1 MWFVFHLRAAES
13 SAGRGA
19 GRWGGGEERIC
30 PERQVDAIMK
40 ILRREEIW
48 IHTHFVTDC
57 TYLPDHEARRVR
69 HRTARLL
76 DQVGIV
82 FGIHFDDR
90 GDRGLRIVLEC
101 IPLPETMKKI
111 EAELAKIVET
121 IPSRPRKTDVRIEP
135 PARGGAGAPSR
146 PHRHLAAGTQ

>member
-1 MWFVFHLRAAES
+1 VWSVFYLRAVES
-13 SAGRGA
+13 SAGGWA
-19 GRWGGGEERIC
+19 GRWGGGEKRIC
-30 PERQVDAIMK
+30 PVRQVDAVMK

-69 HRTARLL
+69 HRTERLL

-82 FGIHFDDR
+82 FGIHWHDR
-90 GDRGLRIVLEC
+90 ADRGLRIVLEC
-101 IPLPETMKKI
+101 IPLPETMQKI
-111 EAELAKIVET
+111 EAELAKIVEP

-135 PARGGAGAPSR
+135 PRRSAGSR
-146 PHRHLAAGTQ
+146 NL

>member
-1 MWFVFHLRAAES
+1 
-13 SAGRGA
+13 
-19 GRWGGGEERIC
+19 
-30 PERQVDAIMK
+30 MK

-57 TYLPDHEARRVR
+57 TYLPDHYARGVR
-69 HRTARLL
+69 RRAERLL

-101 IPLPETMKKI
+101 IPLPQTMQKI
-111 EAELAKIVET
+111 EAELAKIVEP
-121 IPSRPRKTDVRIEP
+121 IPSRSRKTDVRIEP
-135 PARGGAGAPSR
+135 PARKPIAPS
-146 PHRHLAAGTQ
+146 A

>member
-1 MWFVFHLRAAES
+1 VWSVFYLRAVES
-13 SAGRGA
+13 SA
-19 GRWGGGEERIC
+19 GRWGGGKDRNYRV
-30 PERQVDAIMK
+30 RQVDAAMK
-40 ILRREEIW
+40 IVRREEIW

-101 IPLPETMKKI
+101 IPLPETMRKI
-111 EAELAKIVET
+111 ETELAKIVEP
-121 IPSRPRKTDVRIEP
+121 IPSRQSKTDVRIEP
-135 PARGGAGAPSR
+135 PRRSAGSP
-146 PHRHLAAGTQ
+146 PL